1 MDKATARERIL
12 ELRKE
17 LDEHN
22 YRYYVLAEP
31 VISDYA
37 YDEMMKELIG
47 LEREYPEFIDA
58 SSPSQRVGSDISREF
73 RQVRH
78 RYPMLSLDNTYS
90 REELTEFDKRIKKSV
105 SGPFEYVCE
114 LKYDG
119 VAVSLTYI
127 DGLLQMAVTRGDGEQ
142 GDDVT
147 SNVKTIRSVPLK
159 LRGEDYPREF
169 EIRGEVL
176 LPREGFTKLNRERKE
191 RGENLFANPRNA
203 AAGTLKIQ
211 NSSIVAGR
219 PLDCIIYRV
228 LGDSLPYNAHYENLV
243 KAGEWGFKISEQT
256 RKCKGLDDIFDFIDH
271 WDKYRAELPFE
282 TDGVVIKLND
292 FRLHNQLGYT
302 AKTPRWAIAYKFS
315 AERAA
320 TRITSVEF
328 QVGRTGAITP
338 VANLEPVLL
347 AGTTVRRAS
356 LHNEEQMRILDIHM
370 GDTVFV
376 EKGGDIIPKIIGV
389 DEGRRDTGSRVIE
402 FIDKC
407 PACATALEKETGE
420 AKHYCPAIN
429 TCPPQIL
436 GRIEHFVSRR
446 AMNINMAEATVRQ
459 LFEKGLIRD
468 VGDLYSLD
476 TDELIGM
483 DRFARRSAEKLIQ
496 SIENSKSLPWHR
508 VLYALGIRYVGETV
522 ARKLASSFPSADKL
536 LDASREDLLSVDE
549 VGERIA
555 SSVLDY
561 LSQPG
566 SIAIIKKLRDAGV
579 NMEDRPG
586 PPGNQGRKLEGK
598 NFIISGTFRHYSR
611 DQLKNLIEQNGGTIV
626 SAVSS
631 NVDFLIGGENAGPSK
646 LKKAHELNI
655 QVISEDELSDMIN
668 QA

>member
-1 MDKATARERIL
+1 MDKATARDRIL

-31 VISDYA
+31 VISDYD
-37 YDEMMKELIG
+37 YDEMMKELIS
-47 LEREYPEFIDA
+47 LEREYPGFLDA

-90 REELTEFDKRIKKSV
+90 REELVEFDKRIKKTV
-105 SGPFEYVCE
+105 SGPFDYVCE

-119 VAVSLTYI
+119 VAVSLTYV

-159 LRGEDYPREF
+159 LRGGDYPREF
-169 EIRGEVL
+169 EIRGEIL
-176 LPREGFTKLNRERKE
+176 LPREGFTRLNRERKE

-211 NSSIVAGR
+211 NSSIVARR

-228 LGDSLPYNAHYENLV
+228 LGDSLPYNAHYENLA

-282 TDGVVIKLND
+282 TDGVVVKLND

-338 VANLEPVLL
+338 VANLEPVQL

-356 LHNEEQMRILDIHM
+356 LHNEEQMRILDIHS

-389 DEGRRDTGSRVIE
+389 DKGRRDTRSHAIE

-407 PACATALEKETGE
+407 PACSTPLEKEAGE

-476 TDELIGM
+476 TEALMGL

-508 VLYALGIRYVGETV
+508 ILYALGIRYVGETV
-522 ARKLASSFPSADKL
+522 ARKLASSFPSFDEL
-536 LDASREDLLSVDE
+536 MDASEDDLLSVDE

-561 LSQPG
+561 LSRPG
-566 SIAIIKKLRDAGV
+566 SIIIIKKLKNAGLK
-579 NMEDRPG
+579 MEDRPG
-586 PPGNQGRKLEGK
+586 LPKNQDKKLEGK
-598 NFIISGTFRHYSR
+598 KFVISGTFGHHSR
-611 DQLKNLIEQNGGTIV
+611 DQLKTLIEQNGGTNV

-646 LKKAHELNI
+646 LKKAQELNI
-655 QVISEDELSDMIN
+655 QVISEDEFSDMIK
-668 QA
+668 